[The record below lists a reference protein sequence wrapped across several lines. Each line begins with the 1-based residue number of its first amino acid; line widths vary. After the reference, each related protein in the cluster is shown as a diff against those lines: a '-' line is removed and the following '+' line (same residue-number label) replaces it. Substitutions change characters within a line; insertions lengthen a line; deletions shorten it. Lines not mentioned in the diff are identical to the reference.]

1 MTADPNGFQRR
12 AVIGLIGFLTLVD
25 LFAAQAILPT
35 LAKMYGVPPSA
46 MGVAVNAST
55 IGMAAAGL
63 VVALVS
69 HRLPRRGGISVSLAL
84 LSIPTVLLAHAP
96 DLATFTALRIVQ
108 GVFMSAAFTLTM
120 AYLSEQNTGAATAGA
135 LAAYITGNVASNLV
149 GRLVSSAVAASAGVA
164 VNFYA
169 FAALNLAG
177 AALVFLSLSPAMAAA
192 ANEMRQSVAARVA
205 AHFRNRCL
213 VASFGIGFLV
223 LFAFLGVFTYV
234 NFVLAAPPLS
244 LQAMALGLVY
254 FVFLPSM
261 ITTPMAGAVASRF
274 GPRPTFF
281 ASLGLAIAGLTMV
294 GVGTFFAQATATGF
308 VGRAAQTD
316 RAAAS
321 GIYLASYYLGG
332 LAGAAAIGQ
341 VYDRVGWPAAV
352 ALVGGSLVLAA
363 ALAATL
369 RPATAGGR
377 VGLAAPYSAGVSS
390 SSGSQ
395 GIGSGMPVGHLNARA
410 CCTNAPTAGECGR
423 PRTVISMMVRV
434 NSGSIRRRV
443 TRAGSVTDS
452 SGKKPMPMPALIMP
466 CTQSSRSDE
475 KTFFHWTPCSRS
487 WRRAWSKIS
496 QFARH
501 T

>member
-1 MTADPNGFQRR
+1 MTPADPNAMLRR

-35 LAKMYGVPPSA
+35 LARTYDVAPSA

-69 HRLPRRGGISVSLAL
+69 HRLPRRGGIWVSLAL
-84 LSIPTVLLAHAP
+84 LSVPTVLLAHAP
-96 DLATFTALRIVQ
+96 DLATFTALRIAQ

-120 AYLSEQNTGAATAGA
+120 AYLAEQHTGAATAGA
-135 LAAYITGNVASNLV
+135 LAAYVTGNVASNLV
-149 GRLVSSAVAASAGVA
+149 GRLISSAVASAAGVA

-177 AALVFLSLSPAMAAA
+177 AALVFLTLAKAPAMGVAAGEA
-192 ANEMRQSVAARVA
+192 RRSALARVA
-205 AHFRNRCL
+205 AHFRNTCL
-213 VASFGIGFLV
+213 VASFGIGFCV

-244 LQAMALGLVY
+244 LSPMALGLVY

-261 ITTPMAGAVASRF
+261 ATTPLAGAVAGRF

-281 ASLGLAIAGLTMV
+281 ASLGLALAGLPLLLAETIAPVVAGLTLV

-308 VGRAAQTD
+308 VGRAAKTD

-332 LAGAAAIGQ
+332 LAGAWSVGQ
-341 VYDRVGWPAAV
+341 AYDRAGWAPAVMLVAV
-352 ALVGGSLVLAA
+352 SL
-363 ALAATL
+363 ALAAGLAALL

-377 VGLAAPYSAGVSS
+377 IAAAPA
-390 SSGSQ
+390 
-395 GIGSGMPVGHLNARA
+395 A
-410 CCTNAPTAGECGR
+410 
-423 PRTVISMMVRV
+423 
-434 NSGSIRRRV
+434 
-443 TRAGSVTDS
+443 
-452 SGKKPMPMPALIMP
+452 
-466 CTQSSRSDE
+466 
-475 KTFFHWTPCSRS
+475 
-487 WRRAWSKIS
+487 
-496 QFARH
+496 
-501 T
+501 

>member
-1 MTADPNGFQRR
+1 MNPADPNSFVRR
-12 AVIGLIGFLTLVD
+12 AIIGLIGFLTLVD

-35 LAKMYGVPPSA
+35 LASMYGVSPSA

-69 HRLPRRGGISVSLAL
+69 HRLPRRGGIWVSLAL

-96 DLATFTALRIVQ
+96 DLATFTALRITQ

-149 GRLVSSAVAASAGVA
+149 GRLVSSAVASAAGVA
-164 VNFYA
+164 INFYA

-177 AALVFLSLSPAMAAA
+177 AALVFLTLSAAPAMAVAA
-192 ANEMRQSVAARVA
+192 GEMRRSVASRIA
-205 AHFRNRCL
+205 AHFRNTCL
-213 VASFGIGFLV
+213 VASFGIGFCV

-244 LQAMALGLVY
+244 LTPMALGLVY

-261 ITTPMAGAVASRF
+261 VTTPLAGRVASRL

-281 ASLGLAIAGLTMV
+281 ASLGLALAGLPLLLADTIVPVIAGLTMV

-308 VGRAAQTD
+308 VGRAARTD

-332 LAGAAAIGQ
+332 LAGAWAIGQ
-341 VYDRVGWPAAV
+341 MYDRAGWAPAVVLVAV
-352 ALVGGSLVLAA
+352 SLVAAAGLAA
-363 ALAATL
+363 LL
-369 RPATAGGR
+369 RPATAGS
-377 VGLAAPYSAGVSS
+377 AAIA
-390 SSGSQ
+390 Q
-395 GIGSGMPVGHLNARA
+395 AA
-410 CCTNAPTAGECGR
+410 
-423 PRTVISMMVRV
+423 
-434 NSGSIRRRV
+434 
-443 TRAGSVTDS
+443 
-452 SGKKPMPMPALIMP
+452 
-466 CTQSSRSDE
+466 
-475 KTFFHWTPCSRS
+475 
-487 WRRAWSKIS
+487 
-496 QFARH
+496 
-501 T
+501 